1 MSMPPKPNS
10 VHTDHAHHAQPEDN
24 PWSKKEILRH
34 EGRTVA
40 GGQELSPT
48 EIHGLFLQL
57 SASLDRLEATLLP
70 IGKLTS
76 VHQAARC
83 LGISPRTVRTQ
94 LYLGRW
100 PGYRVGR
107 AVRVDPAE
115 IRNLMKK
122 AYLP

>member
-1 MSMPPKPNS
+1 MSIPPKPKS
-10 VHTDHAHHAQPEDN
+10 IHTDHVQHTQPEDDS
-24 PWSKKEILRH
+24 WSKKETLRH
-34 EGRTVA
+34 EDHNTT
-40 GGQELSPT
+40 GGQALSPT
-48 EIHGLFLQL
+48 EIHALFLQL
-57 SASLDRLEATLLP
+57 SASLDRLEATLPP
-70 IGKLTS
+70 IGNLAT

-115 IRNLMKK
+115 IRKLMKK

>member
-1 MSMPPKPNS
+1 MSIPPKPKS
-10 VHTDHAHHAQPEDN
+10 VPTDHVQHVQPEDDS
-24 PWSKKEILRH
+24 WSKKETLRH
-34 EGRTVA
+34 EGRNVA

-48 EIHGLFLQL
+48 EIHALFLQL
-57 SASLDRLEATLLP
+57 SASLDRLESALPP
-70 IGKLTS
+70 IGKLAT

-115 IRNLMKK
+115 IRKLMKK